1 VTRGGV
7 RKHTSETMFREP
19 VCERSEHLRS
29 GTEET
34 VGRRKSKSVNR
45 YFGRSRGKVINVR
58 PGAID
63 GEENVVSDNDSVPTL
78 SLNAVTTVL
87 VVREGFRNG
96 EVDDT
101 EDERRERVH
110 EELI

>member
-1 VTRGGV
+1 MTRGGV

-45 YFGRSRGKVINVR
+45 YFGRSGEKVNLR
-58 PGAID
+58 PGAVD
-63 GEENVVSDNDSVPTL
+63 GEEDIVCDNDSVPAL